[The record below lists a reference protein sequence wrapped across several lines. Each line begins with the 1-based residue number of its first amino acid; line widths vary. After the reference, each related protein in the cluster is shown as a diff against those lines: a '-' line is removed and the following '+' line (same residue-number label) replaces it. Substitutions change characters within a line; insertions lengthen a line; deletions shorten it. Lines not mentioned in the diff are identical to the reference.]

1 MMETMEKERLIS
13 ADLNSID
20 LNEFIGKEDPRQHC
34 KATFPLIGLHGSK
47 DLATVYFE
55 IAPGDNL
62 GMHTDSAE
70 ELLVV
75 LKGEGLATVG
85 RQQATVAEGGI
96 VLVPKLVPHDII
108 NIGVG
113 PLKVLGVFGGAN
125 NIVAKFEKE
134 WLPTNS
140 NMIDTSQL

>member
-1 MMETMEKERLIS
+1 MEKETLIS
-13 ADLNSID
+13 ADLNSIE
-20 LNEFIGKEDPRQHC
+20 LSEFVGKEDPKQHC
-34 KATFPLIGLHGSK
+34 RATFPLIGAHGSR

-55 IAPGDNL
+55 IEPGDNL

-70 ELLVV
+70 ELLVI

-85 RQQATVAEGGI
+85 TQQVILPEGGI
-96 VLVPKLVPHDII
+96 VLVPKLVPHDIV
-108 NIGVG
+108 NVG
-113 PLKVLGVFGGAN
+113 ANTLKVLGVFGGAN

-140 NMIDTSQL
+140 NMIDTSKL